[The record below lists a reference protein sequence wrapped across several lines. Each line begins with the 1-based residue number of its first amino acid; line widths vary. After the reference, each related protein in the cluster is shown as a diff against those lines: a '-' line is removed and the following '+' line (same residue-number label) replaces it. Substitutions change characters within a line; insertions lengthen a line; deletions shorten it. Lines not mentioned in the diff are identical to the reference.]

1 VFSEPLV
8 SLYSVEI
15 ASISFVGTQLLCRLQ
30 VENPNAFD
38 IPFPEVGWEF
48 FINTNSFISGVV
60 SNNQRIRARN
70 STFVEI
76 PVNLDYLEIF
86 NTFTSFKGRK
96 DVDYKIALA
105 VKFAIPVLGDKY
117 WHIEHE
123 DAVPLPQAPVIS
135 MPSMRVERADLTG
148 VQVVASVNVENPNI
162 FPLPPPKI
170 AYDYLVNRNSFINS
184 TIDSGPLA
192 ASSVT
197 PIVYRLDIS
206 YADLFRNFSAL
217 QLLGSVPSLFNM
229 EFDFGVPAFAGEIV
243 NLQIPGTLPMR

>member
-15 ASISFVGTQLLCRLQ
+15 AGISFIGTQLLCRIQ
-30 VENPNAFD
+30 VDNPNAFD

-48 FINTNSFISGVV
+48 FINTNSFISGVIR
-60 SNNQRIRARN
+60 NNQRIRARN
-70 STFVEI
+70 STYVEV

-96 DVDYKIALA
+96 DVDYRIALA

-123 DAVPLPQAPVIS
+123 DVVPLPQAPVIS
-135 MPSMRVERADLTG
+135 MPAMRVDRADLSG
-148 VQVVASVNVENPNI
+148 VHIVASVNVENPNI
-162 FPLPPPKI
+162 FPLPPPNI
-170 AYDYLVNRNSFINS
+170 AYDFLVNRNSFISS
-184 TIDSGPLA
+184 TIESGPLA

-197 PIVYRLDIS
+197 PIVYRLDVN

-217 QLLGSVPSLFNM
+217 QLLGSAQSLFNM
-229 EFDFGVPAFAGEIV
+229 EFDFGIPAFAGEIV
-243 NLQIPGTLPMR
+243 SLQIPGTLPLR